1 MSDLCVSVKGVFR
14 FFFLIWF
21 WTGHRY
27 SLQDKMQSKLN
38 SIFKHYA
45 NSVTLYYDISL
56 LYQDVDLVK
65 LALIESDQKQNQPA
79 AVRKF

>member
-1 MSDLCVSVKGVFR
+1 
-14 FFFLIWF
+14 
-21 WTGHRY
+21 
-27 SLQDKMQSKLN
+27 MQSKLN